1 MRNQLHV
8 VQPVDASLDGSE
20 HTSEPSESKKRSRT
34 VRPYPADSL
43 QDALKIALAIAEH
56 NAGKPFFR
64 VSLAESLGRS
74 PDSSAFR
81 SFITSSAAFGLTKG
95 SYKADLI
102 EMTDLGKE
110 IVWSTSVAEKRSAL
124 YTAMTRIPL
133 FASLVEH
140 FKNNRVPDPKLFQN
154 TLIRQF
160 NVDPN
165 TAPEAVNVFLK
176 TGRYVGV
183 IAEVGGKERVL
194 SAEEMR
200 SRLGDQAPQDEDVEK
215 RDFDDRDED
224 KTGDEAQV
232 PAQTVNR
239 ASKSAETTDGS
250 GTRAIFVG
258 HGKNQQALEKLQVLL
273 REFKVPFKVAV
284 NEPNLGR
291 PIPTKV
297 REVMLDCTSGILIF
311 TRDQKFTDEEGNEV
325 WRPSE
330 NVVFELGAAS
340 FQYEDRV
347 VILKEQGVVFPT
359 NFSSKGYIEFE
370 VESFESKTMEIMR
383 ELIGLGLLTVSAA

>member
-1 MRNQLHV
+1 
-8 VQPVDASLDGSE
+8 
-20 HTSEPSESKKRSRT
+20 
-34 VRPYPADSL
+34 
-43 QDALKIALAIAEH
+43 
-56 NAGKPFFR
+56 
-64 VSLAESLGRS
+64 
-74 PDSSAFR
+74 
-81 SFITSSAAFGLTKG
+81 LTKG

-347 VILKEQGVVFPT
+347 VILKEKGVVFPT